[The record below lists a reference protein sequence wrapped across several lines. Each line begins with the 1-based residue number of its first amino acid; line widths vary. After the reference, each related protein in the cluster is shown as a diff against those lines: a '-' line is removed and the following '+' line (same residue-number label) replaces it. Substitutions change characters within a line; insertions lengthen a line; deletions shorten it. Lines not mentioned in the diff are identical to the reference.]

1 MNNNTATASSISIHR
16 AALTGYLILLLGL
29 SLVVGNALSAFTA
42 GMSLTNISGIAL
54 GLFGIGGGALGYF
67 RPERFPRGADPAPT
81 HLYVLAGIA
90 TVFFGFMTLS
100 LVL

>member
-16 AALTGYLILLLGL
+16 AALEGYLILLVGL
-29 SLVVGNALSAFTA
+29 LFLVENGIALTA

-54 GLFGIGGGALGYF
+54 GLFGIAGGALGYF
-67 RPERFPRGADPAPT
+67 MPERFPRGTQPAPT

-90 TVFFGFMTLS
+90 TVFFGFTILS